1 MKIHF
6 DNVDWSSTTGPN
18 SFASTLGKCLIDKG
32 HILVDDGP
40 SADISLIFIEKSGK
54 ALANKTV
61 QRLDG
66 FWFKPSDVSKNTN
79 IINTYVNAD
88 KVVFQSMFDLE
99 FFRKVFKEFDVTKST
114 VIRNGTFIK
123 RFYESETIPEISEL
137 RKKYNHIFVSSS
149 NWHRQKRLKENM
161 QLFEQLK
168 HRYHNSCLVVLGN
181 NIDVRPT
188 SANVLLAGS
197 QSQEICMQ
205 LYAAADWMI
214 HLAWLDHCPNVV
226 VHALSQE
233 TPVICSSSG
242 GTKELVK
249 NFGHVLFEESEFD
262 FQLVDYDRPP
272 EIDLTQVEYLSD
284 VSGKDHENVDINV
297 VADRYISVFE
307 NTLKQ

>member
-1 MKIHF
+1 
-6 DNVDWSSTTGPN
+6 
-18 SFASTLGKCLIDKG
+18 
-32 HILVDDGP
+32 
-40 SADISLIFIEKSGK
+40 
-54 ALANKTV
+54 
-61 QRLDG
+61 
-66 FWFKPSDVSKNTN
+66 
-79 IINTYVNAD
+79 
-88 KVVFQSMFDLE
+88 MFDLE

-262 FQLVDYDRPP
+262 FQLVDYDKPP

-284 VSGKDHENVDINV
+284 VSGKDHENVDISV
-297 VADRYISVFE
+297 VTDRYISVFE